1 MLDGGKIQRS
11 RRSPG
16 RVHGFHRDRLA
27 CPISARTHAKFL
39 LKRPAEVRRI
49 IESPEERDL
58 RDALVLKEGVCQ
70 VALAVSEPPHPNPIR
85 DTRSLVNEQAMEMPY
100 RKVHGPRNFRWIQ

>member
-11 RRSPG
+11 RRH
-16 RVHGFHRDRLA
+16 VHGFHRDRLNA
-27 CPISARTHAKFL
+27 RPISARTHAKFL

-100 RKVHGPRNFRWIQ
+100 RKVHGSRNFRWIQ